1 MKGLSK
7 VVIIILSLAI
17 LFAYC
22 RKGESKR
29 ENEKENEGSVLAVST
44 IKAKDIKSPEYLEYS
59 GTLLSMQDVTIM
71 PAVSGVIAKIYAD
84 EGSFV
89 KKGGLIAMLDQQEFE
104 IGLSQA
110 KNQYESA
117 RLAYEQSKIDF
128 ERTQKLYESKSISD
142 AQYEGLKLKHQIT
155 ENQMKMA
162 LDGLNMAKKRYEDTY
177 IRAPFDC
184 YITNR
189 FVSVGTRVNMMPP
202 TPMFRIVDINNLQF
216 KISVPVS
223 EISNFS
229 EGDNVEIFF
238 KDIDMKI
245 TEPVYKI
252 VKDVDPR
259 SMSSQVIIKIDNR
272 KYDHK
277 LKSGLFGT
285 ARIYS
290 DALKNTYILGKKY
303 IAKAENGK
311 GIIYIVQSGVARE
324 RNIEYKDIDAIS
336 VRVTSGLSDEDI
348 IITSGLNMIKDGYVV
363 SFAK

>member
-1 MKGLSK
+1 MKGISRL
-7 VVIIILSLAI
+7 VIVILCLTIVLTSCKKAE
-17 LFAYC
+17 
-22 RKGESKR
+22 GQR
-29 ENEKENEGSVLAVST
+29 ENTDQDTNSTMTVSSLRGR
-44 IKAKDIKSPEYLEYS
+44 DIKSPEYLEYS
-59 GTLLSMQDVTIM
+59 GNLLSMQDVTIM
-71 PAVSGVIAKIYAD
+71 PAVSGVVAKIYAD

-89 KKGGLIAMLDQQEFE
+89 KKGGLIALLDQQEFE

-162 LDGLNMAKKRYEDTY
+162 QDGLNMAKKRFDDTY

-189 FVSVGTRVNMMPP
+189 LVSVGTRVNMMPP

-216 KISVPVS
+216 KISVPVA

-229 EGDNVEIFF
+229 EGENVEIFF
-238 KDIDMKI
+238 KDMDIKVN
-245 TEPVYKI
+245 EPIYKI

-272 KYDHK
+272 KYDHR

-290 DALKNTYILGKKY
+290 EALKNTYILEKKY
-303 IAKAENGK
+303 LTKAENGK
-311 GIIYIVQSGVARE
+311 GTIYVIQGGVARA
-324 RNIEYKDIDAIS
+324 RDIQYREINAVS
-336 VRVTSGLSDEDI
+336 VRVISGLSDEDI
-348 IITSGLNMIKDGYVV
+348 IITSGLNIIKDGRVV
-363 SFAK
+363 SIAK